1 MNNDV
6 LYNQMVKPAKR
17 DNNKLR
23 SYLIVNP
30 CLCKHIPACPHV
42 LMEKAEQLSNK
53 LLENITGSSIL
64 VIAFSETATA
74 VGAACAYYLHKNNQV
89 SCHSSLTKSNYRKSI
104 IS

>member
-30 CLCKHIPACPHV
+30 CLCKHIPACPNI

-53 LLENITGSSIL
+53 LLEYISNSSIL

-74 VGAACAYYLHKNNQV
+74 IY
-89 SCHSSLTKSNYRKSI
+89 
-104 IS
+104 